1 MYIRKVTIN
10 NYRNFRTFEAKL
22 QKLTIVIGENDTGKS
37 NFFTALSLP
46 LSGNQIDFNQ
56 KRLSIS
62 DINKDS
68 VIEFFTS
75 VINNEPED
83 DQLSKIPKVSV
94 TVEFADPKDSYET
107 ALLAKWLVADGDDE
121 TYKIR
126 YDFKPKDDKD
136 LLEVVQKSLAD
147 KTIEEVNWFTLP
159 VELYDYQIVS
169 VNNEKTIS
177 FSDLK
182 HVSIHSINA
191 ERDDFSES
199 SFMKSNSIFTKLLM
213 NTLNDDDKS
222 EINTAYSEFFSSIEK
237 TETFEKVIGTN
248 PDFDNYHDII
258 KKLECTPNLPNLKNI
273 LSNITLKYGNE
284 FLYQKGLGQRNLIY
298 ILILFAYYKSCGD
311 TFNLCCIEEPEAH
324 LSVNN
329 LRLIR
334 DFIEKSSSNSGS
346 LVQTIISTHNP
357 TIINKL
363 QITNVLAFTGEKAIS
378 LSGAPAK
385 LVDYLRKRP
394 NFDIL
399 KLLFANK
406 VILVEG
412 TTEEMLISTFLSKK
426 ARLNDV
432 EIIAIGQRG
441 YINFL
446 NIWLA
451 LNKDNPNKKLG
462 VIRDYDN
469 SDPAKE
475 KHDVY
480 DTNNV
485 NITVR
490 TTQNYTLETD
500 LVETNDNLELLNGLF
515 GMTGDV
521 KAVSEHMINGKAARM
536 LDVCDAMADAENPLD
551 IKLPAHIAEVIEAVS

>member
-1 MYIRKVTIN
+1 MYIKKVTIN
-10 NYRNFRTFEAKL
+10 NYRNFQSFEAQL
-22 QKLTIVIGENDTGKS
+22 NKLTIVIGENDTGKT

-68 VIEFFTS
+68 IIKFFTS
-75 VINNEPED
+75 IINKEPEEK
-83 DQLSKIPKVSV
+83 QRQNIPKVSV
-94 TVEFADPKDSYET
+94 TIEFADPQNSYET
-107 ALLAKWLVADGDDE
+107 ALLAKWLFADCKEE
-121 TYKIR
+121 TYIIR
-126 YDFKPKDDKD
+126 YDFKPKDDTD
-136 LLEVVQKSLAD
+136 ILEATQKTLAG
-147 KTIEEVNWFTLP
+147 KTIEEINWFSLP

-169 VNNEKTIS
+169 VNNEKAIS
-177 FSDLK
+177 FNDLK

-191 ERDDFSES
+191 ERDDFSENS
-199 SFMKSNSIFTKLLM
+199 SMKSNSIFTKLLM
-213 NTLNDDDKS
+213 NMLDDNGKS
-222 EINTAYSEFFSSIEK
+222 KINTAYSEFFTAIEE
-237 TETFEKVIGTN
+237 TETFEKIIGTN
-248 PDFDNYHDII
+248 PDFDNYNDII
-258 KKLECTPNLPNLKNI
+258 EKLECIPNLPNLKNI
-273 LSNITLKYGNE
+273 LSNITLRYGDE

-329 LRLIR
+329 LRLVR
-334 DFIEKSSSNSGS
+334 DFIEKSSGNSSS

-363 QITNVLAFTGEKAIS
+363 EISNVLAFTGKAAIS
-378 LSGAPAK
+378 LSNAPTE

-412 TTEEMLISTFLSKK
+412 MTEEMLINTYLSKK
-426 ARLNDV
+426 SSLQDI

-441 YINFL
+441 FTNFL
-446 NIWLA
+446 DIWLM
-451 LNKDNPNKKLG
+451 LNKDNHKKKIG
-462 VIRDYDN
+462 IIRDYDN
-469 SDPAKE
+469 SDIAKE
-475 KHDVY
+475 KHDIY
-480 DTNNV
+480 DTENM

-490 TTQNYTLETD
+490 TTKNYTLEVD
-500 LVETNDNLELLNGLF
+500 LVETEDNLKLLNKLF
-515 GMTGDV
+515 GMAGDANEIS
-521 KAVSEHMINGKAARM
+521 KYMINGKAARM
-536 LDVCDAMADAENPLD
+536 LDICDAMNSNKKPLD
-551 IKLPAHIAEVIEAVS
+551 IKIPAHIAEVIKAVL

>member
-1 MYIRKVTIN
+1 
-10 NYRNFRTFEAKL
+10 
-22 QKLTIVIGENDTGKS
+22 
-37 NFFTALSLP
+37 
-46 LSGNQIDFNQ
+46 
-56 KRLSIS
+56 
-62 DINKDS
+62 
-68 VIEFFTS
+68 
-75 VINNEPED
+75 
-83 DQLSKIPKVSV
+83 
-94 TVEFADPKDSYET
+94 
-107 ALLAKWLVADGDDE
+107 
-121 TYKIR
+121 
-126 YDFKPKDDKD
+126 
-136 LLEVVQKSLAD
+136 
-147 KTIEEVNWFTLP
+147 
-159 VELYDYQIVS
+159 
-169 VNNEKTIS
+169 
-177 FSDLK
+177 
-182 HVSIHSINA
+182 
-191 ERDDFSES
+191 
-199 SFMKSNSIFTKLLM
+199 
-213 NTLNDDDKS
+213 
-222 EINTAYSEFFSSIEK
+222 
-237 TETFEKVIGTN
+237 
-248 PDFDNYHDII
+248 
-258 KKLECTPNLPNLKNI
+258 
-273 LSNITLKYGNE
+273 
-284 FLYQKGLGQRNLIY
+284 
-298 ILILFAYYKSCGD
+298 
-311 TFNLCCIEEPEAH
+311 
-324 LSVNN
+324 
-329 LRLIR
+329 
-334 DFIEKSSSNSGS
+334 
-346 LVQTIISTHNP
+346 
-357 TIINKL
+357 
-363 QITNVLAFTGEKAIS
+363 
-378 LSGAPAK
+378 
-385 LVDYLRKRP
+385 
-394 NFDIL
+394 L